1 MNIYLLAID
10 YYITAVENNISKT
23 EAQSMALNKL
33 RDLRTDLDYVDAT
46 ILRECE
52 ITCDIIN
59 RLANI

>member
-1 MNIYLLAID
+1 MNICLLAID
-10 YYITAVENNISKT
+10 YYITAIENNISKT

-33 RDLRTDLDYVDAT
+33 RDLRMDLDYVDTT

>member
-1 MNIYLLAID
+1 MNICLLAID

-33 RDLRTDLDYVDAT
+33 RDLRMDLDYVDAT